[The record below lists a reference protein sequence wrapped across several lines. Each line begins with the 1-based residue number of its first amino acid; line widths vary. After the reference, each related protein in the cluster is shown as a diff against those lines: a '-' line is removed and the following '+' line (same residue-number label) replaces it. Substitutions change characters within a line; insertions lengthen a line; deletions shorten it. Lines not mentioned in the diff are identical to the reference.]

1 MLNRRDLLKSSL
13 VAPWMLRSNE
23 VLAQA
28 TRGEKPL
35 TIDDVKVFGTSPR
48 PGYSWVFIKVI
59 TSEPGL
65 YGLGSANFRYLSW
78 GVRAAIEKH
87 MVPFWKGKPVDRIE
101 DMWQWNHQRSYW
113 RNGPVTNVIQAAMDS
128 ALWDIK
134 GKRAG
139 MPVYE
144 LLGGKVRDAVPL
156 YAHGGGSSI
165 QECVESVQRW
175 FEQGFR
181 HVRVQMGGYGGGGFI
196 PPGKGSR
203 PERGFK
209 GQAFDEETYVDVIP
223 KLFQTIRDQLGGEV
237 KLLHDVHEHLTPAS
251 ALELARRLEPVNM
264 FFVEDILAPEHIDYF
279 KQIRAL
285 TSTPMAMGE
294 LFTHPHEWRP
304 LIANRLID
312 FIRCRVGMIGGI
324 TQAKKIASLCEQFG
338 VRTAWQEGG
347 ENDPINQLIAYHV
360 DLTIPSFGIQEENGF
375 PEHVYEM
382 MPGAARIRGGY
393 LYGSEKPG
401 LGIDLD
407 ETMVA
412 RYPLTED
419 HGVSDWTTVRGM
431 DGALVK
437 P

>member
-1 MLNRRDLLKSSL
+1 
-13 VAPWMLRSNE
+13 MLRANE
-23 VLAQA
+23 IFAQSA
-28 TRGEKPL
+28 QGEKPL
-35 TIDDVKVFGTSPR
+35 TIENVKVIGTSPR

-65 YGLGSANFRYLSW
+65 YGLGSANYRYLSW
-78 GVRAAIEKH
+78 AVKAALEKH
-87 MVPFWKGKPVDRIE
+87 MVPFWKGKPADRIE

-128 ALWDIK
+128 ALWDIA

-156 YAHGGGSSI
+156 YAHGGGASMDA
-165 QECVESVQRW
+165 CVDSVKRW
-175 FEQGFR
+175 MEQGFR

-196 PPGKGSR
+196 AAGRGSR
-203 PERGFK
+203 PESGFHGK
-209 GQAFDEETYVDVIP
+209 AFDEETYVDTIP
-223 KLFQTIRDQLGGEV
+223 KLFQHIRDKAGWKV

-251 ALELARRLEPVNM
+251 AVELARKLEPVNM
-264 FFVEDILAPEHIDYF
+264 FFVEDILPPEQIDHF
-279 KQIRAL
+279 ARIS
-285 TSTPMAMGE
+285 TTTTTPMAMGE

-304 LIANRLID
+304 LIANRWID

-360 DLTIPSFGIQEENGF
+360 DLTIPSFGIQEENDF
-375 PEHVYEM
+375 PDEVYEM

-393 LYGSEKPG
+393 LYGSGKPG

-407 ETMVA
+407 EKLA
-412 RYPLTED
+412 AKYPLTED
-419 HGVSDWTTVRGM
+419 HRVSDWTTVRRM
-431 DGALVK
+431 DGSLVK